1 MTEGRERPAT
11 HPRRI
16 GSVAPPPASAV
27 LDTAHLGDIE
37 GAFGRIS
44 VGETEHA
51 RTWKTR
57 LLTLLA
63 IVGPGIIVMV
73 GDNDA
78 GGVATY
84 AQAGQN
90 YGYSLLWVLVLLVP
104 VLIVNQEM
112 VVRLG
117 AVTGVGHAR
126 LINERFG
133 RGWGWFSV
141 GDLFLLNF
149 LTIVTEFIGIS
160 LAAQYIGISKYV
172 VVPVSAVALVAI
184 MASGSFRRWERAM
197 FVFIAVTLLQIPMLL
212 MSHPQWGHAAKSL
225 VMPSISG
232 GVSSDAVLLIIAI
245 VGTTVAP
252 WQLFFQQSNVVDKRI
267 TPRFI
272 GYERADTVLGAFV
285 VVIGAAALVMT
296 GEWAARSTNTVGGFI
311 DAGATAHLLG
321 EHTGTLGSI
330 FAIVLMDASIIGAAA
345 VTLATSYAFGDVFGL
360 KHSLHRGFADA
371 KQFYLSYTA
380 MVALAAAIVLIPGAP
395 LGLITTAV
403 QALAGLL
410 LPSASVFLLLLCN
423 DREVLGPWV
432 NRSWL
437 NWVAGLIV
445 GTLLLLSGIL
455 MATTL
460 FPSLDVVTVAGY
472 LALSLVVLAAAAAPA
487 LRWLTRRQPA
497 PPAARLPVRGVDRNA
512 WRMPPL
518 TLLEPVTWSAGTRLA
533 MIALR
538 AYLVIGA
545 AAIGGQGNT
554 TQPLSCSLTGHLAVP
569 LETLWIAHRVVK
581 DEPRGLPG
589 IFLAQRVGQ
598 PVPRRLGGKDGDM
611 LVADLG
617 GHAGKVPGLLL
628 LTNPGG
634 CALEP
639 GLVPD
644 ERVVGCAAVE
654 GHAGPHHFPLLV
666 TLFVAVADDGHHRH
680 DHRKVRRRPSRLSRS
695 FGDVRQDVPGDIA
708 RLADR
713 MHVHP
718 VGHFARHPQH
728 PRIDRCDIDFR
739 IWRLDGT
746 RAPLRGDE
754 IEVVEVAV
762 VIERPGSKRREARL
776 DGEQVVAQPRTRP
789 LERDAVAPDDVGA
802 HLGAQTQPEIPA
814 SCLLK
819 LPGRGRRDE
828 RTAREGHRDP
838 RGQLE
843 AGSGLRRHGGVQVGR
858 TARLGEQQTGEPRGL
873 RTPGQVADLVERL
886 RDRHRV
892 DVHGPEPIRPLL
904 GHHRTVLAR

>member
-1 MTEGRERPAT
+1 MTSNADETNPGF
-11 HPRRI
+11 
-16 GSVAPPPASAV
+16 SAV

-37 GAFGRIS
+37 GAFGRIKL
-44 VGETEHA
+44 GETDHP

-84 AQAGQN
+84 TQAGQN
-90 YGYSLLWVLVLLVP
+90 YGYSLLWVLLLLIP

-149 LTIVTEFIGIS
+149 LTIVTEFIGIT
-160 LAAQYIGISKYV
+160 LAADYIGISKYV
-172 VVPVSAVALVAI
+172 VVPISAVALVAI

-197 FVFIAVTLLQIPMLL
+197 FIFIAVTLLQIPMLF
-212 MSHPQWGHAAKSL
+212 MSHPQWAHAAKSF
-225 VMPSISG
+225 VVPSISG

-267 TPRFI
+267 TPRFMA
-272 GYERADTVLGAFV
+272 YERADTVIGAFV
-285 VVIGAAALVMT
+285 VIVGAAALLMT
-296 GEWAARSTNTVGGFI
+296 GDWAARSTNTVGGFT
-311 DAGATAHLLG
+311 DAGAIAHLLG
-321 EHTGTLGSI
+321 QHSATLGAF

-432 NRSWL
+432 NRRWL

-445 GTLLLLSGIL
+445 GILLLLSGIL

-460 FPSLDVVTVAGY
+460 FPHIDVVAVAGY
-472 LALSLVVLAAAAAPA
+472 LSLALVILAAAAVPA
-487 LRWLTRRQPA
+487 LRWMSRGQPA
-497 PPAARLPVRGVDRNA
+497 PSAPKEPARPVDRNT

-518 TLLEPVTWSAGTRLA
+518 TLLEPVTWSPGTRLG

-538 AYLVIGA
+538 SYLVVGA
-545 AAIGGQGNT
+545 
-554 TQPLSCSLTGHLAVP
+554 LLL
-569 LETLWIAHRVVK
+569 VVK
-581 DEPRGLPG
+581 
-589 IFLAQRVGQ
+589 AVQ
-598 PVPRRLGGKDGDM
+598 LG
-611 LVADLG
+611 
-617 GHAGKVPGLLL
+617 
-628 LTNPGG
+628 
-634 CALEP
+634 
-639 GLVPD
+639 
-644 ERVVGCAAVE
+644 R
-654 GHAGPHHFPLLV
+654 
-666 TLFVAVADDGHHRH
+666 
-680 DHRKVRRRPSRLSRS
+680 
-695 FGDVRQDVPGDIA
+695 
-708 RLADR
+708 
-713 MHVHP
+713 
-718 VGHFARHPQH
+718 
-728 PRIDRCDIDFR
+728 
-739 IWRLDGT
+739 
-746 RAPLRGDE
+746 
-754 IEVVEVAV
+754 
-762 VIERPGSKRREARL
+762 
-776 DGEQVVAQPRTRP
+776 
-789 LERDAVAPDDVGA
+789 
-802 HLGAQTQPEIPA
+802 
-814 SCLLK
+814 
-819 LPGRGRRDE
+819 
-828 RTAREGHRDP
+828 
-838 RGQLE
+838 
-843 AGSGLRRHGGVQVGR
+843 
-858 TARLGEQQTGEPRGL
+858 
-873 RTPGQVADLVERL
+873 
-886 RDRHRV
+886 
-892 DVHGPEPIRPLL
+892 
-904 GHHRTVLAR
+904 